1 MNEEKTSVQFML
13 NGEPR
18 QFELE
23 DRALLVDVLRT
34 QAALTGTK
42 RSCDVQ
48 VCGACAVVVN
58 GRLRSSC
65 CTLAADVQGGDVLTV
80 EGLGQEPV
88 AQALQRAFARHG
100 ALQCGY
106 CTPGILM
113 TALTLLKRIAAPDHE
128 QIKHFLHGSLC
139 RCTGYQKILE
149 AIYEV
154 GQQQAQGPH
163 ESVV

>member
-1 MNEEKTSVQFML
+1 
-13 NGEPR
+13 
-18 QFELE
+18 
-23 DRALLVDVLRT
+23 
-34 QAALTGTK
+34 
-42 RSCDVQ
+42 
-48 VCGACAVVVN
+48 
-58 GRLRSSC
+58 
-65 CTLAADVQGGDVLTV
+65 
-80 EGLGQEPV
+80 
-88 AQALQRAFARHG
+88 
-100 ALQCGY
+100 LQCGY